1 MQINVNAHKWSHIL
15 LKFACLATTKN
26 PVANELFYMV
36 KVMVVLIIIIKTLVN
51 YISEQWKII
60 LKHFNLIVNL
70 NMY

>member
-15 LKFACLATTKN
+15 LKCFILFVFLHAWQPQKN

-36 KVMVVLIIIIKTLVN
+36 KIMVVLIIIIKTLVN

-60 LKHFNLIVNL
+60 LKHF
-70 NMY
+70 